1 MMNTFDKLH
10 EIQSVLC
17 MYPWAEG
24 VSVTNWFPPIG
35 LECIAAAIERVGMH
49 TRTVDMRFE
58 TDPATMTAFPAE
70 AVCISVNWEDQIPI
84 LPDLLQ
90 HLKTD
95 QCIIVGGRAATFNTE
110 DIFKAC
116 PQVNMIVRG
125 DGEQA
130 ITELFSKRPLEE
142 ITGLSYRRN
151 GEIYHNPNRL
161 FDTIPEEVYPDRTK
175 RSYPY
180 HIRMGNFDT
189 GIPFDLLASS
199 RGCPFNCK
207 FCTFSRNPL
216 GEKRPWCG
224 RSPESVVNELEEL
237 EANYVM
243 FTDDHFAVDL
253 KRVERICDLIIQRNI
268 KKTLAVALRVEAAF
282 HEKVVE
288 KMYAAGFKF
297 LSLGIESTVDKT
309 LAEMEKGFDTGKAR
323 AACKLLR
330 KYPFIL
336 VGYFLVGNIGE
347 EKEDMF
353 KIADFAT
360 ELGLDFIYPSY
371 LKIEKYS
378 ALEELVDQA
387 KDYYVDNKGYIC
399 SKRYSRDDL
408 KDIRRS
414 IHKRFYTIPK
424 ALSIARKIFQ
434 FRLISWRNALTIA
447 STGWKHKTDR
457 DRRIAQQG

>member
-1 MMNTFDKLH
+1 MMTTFDKLTGT
-10 EIQSVLC
+10 QSVLC
-17 MYPWAEG
+17 IYPWEQG

-35 LECIAAAIERVGMH
+35 LECIAAALEGAGIH

-58 TDPATMTAFPAE
+58 TDPVPLNTFPAE
-70 AVCISVNWEDQIPI
+70 TVCISVNWEDQIPI
-84 LPDLLQ
+84 LPRLLK
-90 HLKTD
+90 HLKSD
-95 QCIIVGGRAATFNTE
+95 QCIIVGGRAATFNVE
-110 DIFKAC
+110 EIFNTC
-116 PQVNMIVRG
+116 PQVNIIVRG
-125 DGEQA
+125 DGEQT
-130 ITELFSKRPLEE
+130 IGELFSKKPLEE
-142 ITGLSYRRN
+142 ITGLSYRAN
-151 GEIYHNPNRL
+151 GEIHHNPNRR
-161 FDTIPEEVYPDRTK
+161 FDTIPEEVYPDRKK
-175 RSYPY
+175 RSHPY
-180 HIRMGNFDT
+180 HVRMGNFDT
-189 GIPFDLLASS
+189 GIAFDLLSSS

-224 RSPESVVNELEEL
+224 RSPESVVKELEEL
-237 EANYVM
+237 EAHFVL

-268 KKTLAVALRVEAAF
+268 KKTLAVALRIEVAS
-282 HEKVVE
+282 HEKIVE

-330 KYPFIL
+330 KHPFIL

-347 EKEDMF
+347 DKEDMLR
-353 KIADFAT
+353 IADFAT

-378 ALEELVDQA
+378 ALEELVNQA

-399 SKRYSRDDL
+399 SKRYSRNDL
-408 KDIRRS
+408 KAIRRR

-424 ALSIARKIFQ
+424 ALSIARKVFQ

-447 STGWKHKTDR
+447 SCGWKHKTDR
-457 DRRIAQQG
+457 DRRIEQQG

>member
-1 MMNTFDKLH
+1 
-10 EIQSVLC
+10 
-17 MYPWAEG
+17 
-24 VSVTNWFPPIG
+24 
-35 LECIAAAIERVGMH
+35 
-49 TRTVDMRFE
+49 
-58 TDPATMTAFPAE
+58 
-70 AVCISVNWEDQIPI
+70 
-84 LPDLLQ
+84 
-90 HLKTD
+90 
-95 QCIIVGGRAATFNTE
+95 
-110 DIFKAC
+110 
-116 PQVNMIVRG
+116 MIVRG
-125 DGEQA
+125 DGEKT
-130 ITELFSKRPLEE
+130 IGELFSKKPLEE
-142 ITGLSYRRN
+142 ITGLSYRKN
-151 GEIYHNPNRL
+151 GEIHHNPNRR

-175 RSYPY
+175 RGHSY
-180 HIRMGNFDT
+180 HVRMGNFDT
-189 GIPFDLLASS
+189 GIPFDLLSSS

-224 RSPESVVNELEEL
+224 RSPESVVKELEEL
-237 EANYVM
+237 EANYVL

-253 KRVERICDLIIQRNI
+253 KRVERICDLIIQKNI

-309 LAEMEKGFDTGKAR
+309 LTDMEKGFDTGKAR
-323 AACKLLR
+323 EACKLLR

-336 VGYFLVGNIGE
+336 VGYFLVGNMGE
-347 EKEDMF
+347 EKEDML

-378 ALEELVDQA
+378 ALQELVGQS

-399 SKRYSRDDL
+399 SKQYSRDDL
-408 KDIRRS
+408 KDIRRR

-424 ALSIARKIFQ
+424 AFSIARKIFQ

-457 DRRIAQQG
+457 DRRIEQQG

>member
-1 MMNTFDKLH
+1 MITFDKLP
-10 EIQSVLC
+10 ETQSVLC
-17 MYPWAEG
+17 IYPWAEK

-35 LECIAAAIERVGMH
+35 LECIAAAIENVGIH
-49 TRTVDMRFE
+49 THTVDMRFD
-58 TDPATMTAFPAE
+58 TDPAMLTECSAE
-70 AVCISVNWEDQIPI
+70 ATCISVNWEDQIPI
-84 LPDLLQ
+84 LPHLLQ
-90 HLKTD
+90 HLTSN
-95 QCIIVGGRAATFNTE
+95 QHIIVGGRAATFNTE
-110 DIFKAC
+110 EIFNTC
-116 PQVNMIVRG
+116 PQVDIIVRG
-125 DGEQA
+125 DGEET
-130 ITELFSKRPLEE
+130 IGELFSKKPLAE
-142 ITGLSYRRN
+142 ITGLSYRKN
-151 GEIYHNPNRL
+151 GEIHHNPNRH
-161 FDTIPEEVYPDRTK
+161 FDTIPEEIYPDRTK
-175 RSYPY
+175 RNYPY
-180 HIRMGNFDT
+180 HVRMGNFDT
-189 GIPFDLLASS
+189 GIPFDLLSSS

-224 RSPESVVNELEEL
+224 RSPESVVKELEEL
-237 EANYVM
+237 EANFVL

-253 KRVERICDLIIQRNI
+253 KRVEQICDLIFQKNI
-268 KKTLAVALRVEAAF
+268 KKTLAVALRVETAF

-309 LAEMEKGFDTGKAR
+309 LAEMEKGFDTAKAR

-347 EKEDMF
+347 EKDDMLN
-353 KIADFAT
+353 IADFAA

-378 ALEELVDQA
+378 ALEELVDQS

-408 KDIRRS
+408 KDIRHR

-457 DRRIAQQG
+457 DRRIAQQE